1 MGCWCRCGYNIGQVF
16 ASYLWVGV
24 GDVLGNDKG
33 EVGLELRNRTVFL
46 SYLNVPL
53 LEGFVFLHVCGLCL

>member
-1 MGCWCRCGYNIGQVF
+1 MF

-33 EVGLELRNRTVFL
+33 GVGRELRNRIVSL
-46 SYLNVPL
+46 SYQNVPL